1 VICVA
6 GHDAAYLEEIGVA
19 ESMRKIFVNDK
30 LLGVGVKEARME
42 ILGGQVWNREDLRN
56 RNLETAYR
64 LGREL

>member
-1 VICVA
+1 
-6 GHDAAYLEEIGVA
+6 
-19 ESMRKIFVNDK
+19 MRKIFVNDK